1 MQKKKINKPKK
12 KIDKMNVAAI
22 IVTIVALLGLTAV
35 VAGCGLIFALL
46 KGKPEINLEDFSSSE
61 SSIILDRNGEQIS
74 ELGTVLRQN
83 VEYDELPTI
92 LVDAFVAVEDSRFF
106 THNGFDIPRFV
117 QAIFSNLKTMSFSQG
132 GSTFTMQLVKNTYF
146 VDDEAGQGAAKSI
159 QRKVQELALAL
170 ELESKTNKK
179 DIFINYLNKI
189 NFGGTSQNIRGVQKA
204 SQYYY
209 GKDVSELNLPEAAML
224 AGVINSPYLFN
235 PFNYLEYA
243 QDRRDEVLYLMH
255 YHGYISDSEYKW
267 ALSTKVEDFLYNSS
281 ENHRG
286 ANEGIP
292 YQAYIDA
299 VVEEVYDLTGLDP
312 YTTPMVITTCM
323 DKNVQELMDNIQ
335 AGEVDD
341 YFTYPDDEFEV
352 ASICVNNSTGE
363 IVGILG
369 GRNYADGGALLLNH
383 ATEQYKQP
391 GSSIKPILD
400 YVQAFEVLG
409 WSTSHVLCDK
419 PTTYIGTDYIIANST
434 NTYAGD
440 VTLEYAVAMS
450 LNTPAIQTIRQLQ
463 DAKGDA
469 YLVDYMQKMGF
480 NIDANDFDEQY
491 AIGGKGLQVSC
502 EQLAAAY
509 AALLNN
515 GYYNKPHTISK
526 IEYLS
531 DKTPYTYTKET
542 YNLLSEQSCFQ
553 MSELLKNNVNGGYP
567 NLMGLF
573 RNDNY
578 QVYAKTGTTN
588 WGVEGAAYDIPNGSI
603 KDGWVVAGTSEYTV
617 ATWMGYEKAQK
628 DKVSYMSIT
637 VYNQN
642 IKGKITKLI
651 LDKTAEIYGNPSDI
665 EKPSGISKITHII
678 GTFPYAA
685 TIEGMDSAYI
695 TSGYI
700 NSNSKYANLV
710 KPQGASVES
719 MTGEPKV
726 TLSGTTLK
734 LEWPAYPNSD
744 ALEVA
749 PDTKDISLVKN
760 DGTKILDVSGK
771 RIFDY
776 SWIYGPIVYKADIYV
791 NGNRIDSVSSSDG
804 DKSYDLGSNI
814 STDIK
819 VDFYY
824 AYEKSSESSN
834 VVSKKVDTSTI
845 QDVTISSDDK
855 ETVKS
860 YLTNKGISVIE
871 KEGSANHSSKGKV
884 EKVVITANGQTKELT
899 NGGTWTTNFTGASAE
914 IYIYKDASASI
925 TRTES
930 TSGSGTIVKFTV
942 SVVGADDVVSY
953 SWYKDNNSTAES
965 ETSNQISYDSSD
977 APTTSLKVVI
987 KLSDNSTIEATW
999 SN

>member
-1 MQKKKINKPKK
+1 MQKKKVKAKK
-12 KIDKMNVAAI
+12 KVDKTNVAAI
-22 IVTIVALLGLTAV
+22 IVSVIALLGLTAV
-35 VAGCGLIFALL
+35 LAGCVLIVTML
-46 KGKPEINLEDFSSSE
+46 KDKPQLSLDDFNNAE

-83 VEYDELPTI
+83 VEYEDLPTSLI
-92 LVDAFVAVEDSRFF
+92 DAFVAVEDSRFF
-106 THNGFDIPRFV
+106 SHNGFDIPRFV

-132 GSTFTMQLVKNTYF
+132 GSTFTMQLIKNTYF
-146 VDDEAGQGAAKSI
+146 VDDEAGQGAAKSVE
-159 QRKVQELALAL
+159 RKVQEIALAL
-170 ELESKTNKK
+170 ELETKSAKK

-243 QDRRDEVLYLMH
+243 QERRDEVLYLMH
-255 YHGYISDSEYKW
+255 YHGYISDSEYAW

-292 YQAYIDA
+292 YQAYVDA
-299 VVEEVYDLTGLDP
+299 VVEEVYDVTGLDP

-323 DKNVQELMDNIQ
+323 DKNVQQLMDKIQ
-335 AGEVDD
+335 AGEVDG
-341 YFTYPDDEFEV
+341 YFEYPDDEFEV
-352 ASICVNNSTGE
+352 ASLCINNSTGE

-409 WSTSHVLCDK
+409 WSTSHVITDQ
-419 PTTYIGTDYIIANST
+419 PTTYIGTDYIIANSI

-502 EQLAAAY
+502 EQLAGAY
-509 AALLNN
+509 ATLFNN

-526 IEYLS
+526 IEFLS
-531 DKTPYTYTKET
+531 DKAPYTAKTES
-542 YNLLSEQSCFQ
+542 YNLLSEQSCFL
-553 MSELLKNNVNGGYP
+553 MSELLKHNVTGGYP

-573 RNDNY
+573 RNDTY
-578 QVYAKTGTTN
+578 SVYAKTGTTN
-588 WGVEGAAYDIPNGSI
+588 WGTEGAAYNIPNGSI

-628 DKVSYMSIT
+628 DKISYMPIS

-651 LDKTAEIYGNPSDI
+651 LDQTVKSYGVPEDI

-685 TIEGMDSAYI
+685 TVEGMDEEYI

-710 KPQGASVES
+710 KPEGASVEN

-726 TLSGTTLK
+726 TLSGTSLH
-734 LEWPAYPNSD
+734 LEWPKYPNED

-749 PDTKDISLVKN
+749 EDTKDISLYKS
-760 DGTKILDVSGK
+760 DGTKVLDVKGK

-776 SWIYGPIVYKADIYV
+776 SWIYGPIQYKADIYV
-791 NGNRIDSVSSSDG
+791 NGNRIDTVTSGDG
-804 DKSYDLGSNI
+804 DKNYDLGNNI

-824 AYEKSSESSN
+824 GYEKSDEKSN
-834 VVSKKVDTSTI
+834 VVTKSVDASSVQEIRFTSDNLDNVKSILNNYGISYNVVDGDASAINYGKV
-845 QDVTISSDDK
+845 QNVTIK
-855 ETVKS
+855 
-860 YLTNKGISVIE
+860 
-871 KEGSANHSSKGKV
+871 
-884 EKVVITANGQTKELT
+884 ANGQEKTLSI
-899 NGGTWTTNFTGASAE
+899 NGDGWTTNFQGASAT
-914 IYIYKDASASI
+914 ICTYKDATLSI
-925 TRTES
+925 TPSTDNPVTKLVRAQANFSGGDGSESYEWFDSDGSSLGTGKEYVPAADETRT
-930 TSGSGTIVKFTV
+930 
-942 SVVGADDVVSY
+942 Y
-953 SWYKDNNSTAES
+953 
-965 ETSNQISYDSSD
+965 
-977 APTTSLKVVI
+977 I
-987 KLSDNSTIEATW
+987 KLVVKINGKEYSAVWNK
-999 SN
+999 